1 MNLRAAHAGAI
12 LLAASVITLAGCA
25 TGRFVRPTGAS
36 VPFPE
41 AIDIWSDLTR
51 PCRDV
56 TAYRA
61 QLRVSGRLH
70 GQRVPG
76 LTTGAAGDADRLAI
90 AASHGATRAFHVA
103 GRAAEVTLLLP
114 LDERVVRGPAADV
127 VDALVGVRL
136 DPAGLLA
143 VLTGCVAAGAD
154 VANAERLG
162 AFARLT
168 TSDGTVYLRQRG
180 SEWQIAAAE
189 MGAMTIDYRR
199 LDAGWPREIA
209 ITRAPDVA
217 LTLEVVE
224 FERNP
229 RLSSALF
236 DVVVPA
242 SFAETPIDALREDG
256 AFGRRR
262 D

>member
-1 MNLRAAHAGAI
+1 MIVRTARAAAI
-12 LLAASVITLAGCA
+12 LLAAFVVTLAGCA
-25 TGRFVRPTGAS
+25 TGAFIRPTGTA

-41 AIDIWSDLTR
+41 GIDIWADMTR
-51 PCRDV
+51 ACRDV
-56 TAYRA
+56 SAYRA

-76 LTTGAAGDADRLAI
+76 LTAGAAGDADRLAI

-103 GRAAEVTLLLP
+103 GRAADVTLLLP
-114 LDERVVRGPAADV
+114 IDERVVRGPAADV

-143 VLTGCVAAGAD
+143 LLTGCVTPD
-154 VANAERLG
+154 SQVVSAERIG
-162 AFARLT
+162 PVARLT
-168 TSDGTVYLRQRG
+168 MADGTVYLRQRG
-180 SEWQIAAAE
+180 SGWQLAAAE
-189 MGAMTIDYRR
+189 KGAMTIDYRSFE
-199 LDAGWPREIA
+199 AGWPREIV
-209 ITRAPDVA
+209 IGRSPDVA

-229 RLSSALF
+229 RLSPALF
-236 DVVVPA
+236 DVAVPGA
-242 SFAETPIDALREDG
+242 FADTSIDALREEG